1 MRLDGARQAAEPAPR
16 GPADPPGRRAP
27 SLLRRALS
35 TVDGRAGALLACALL
50 AFVLLA
56 PLLLPDPDL
65 SDFSAPSPSDGGPP
79 GASLA
84 HPLGTDGLYRDVLA
98 RLAVGGRVS
107 LLVAVSAS
115 LTASLVGVGVG
126 VLAATFAR
134 SGARLADSL
143 LMRLVDVLLALPFL
157 LFVTLLGVLLGRTDL
172 PTLSL
177 VLGLTGWTGIA
188 RVVRARALEVAE
200 RDFVLAARALGAG
213 SLRIAWSHVLP
224 NVVPTAAALATGLVG
239 SMILAESVL
248 SYLTVGVPP
257 PTASWGRMLHEAE
270 TLFALRPLLVIAP
283 ALCIVLSTLS
293 FHRLGEALRR
303 ASSGSAEARTA
314 RLPLDFAVAAAAAAI
329 ALSLPAPSP
338 AGPPSLERGGE
349 QPRHG
354 GTLRLA
360 SFVGARSIDP
370 ALASDELSVGL
381 ARLVYGRLLGFDASG
396 ALVPELVESY
406 AWSEDRRVLD
416 LRLRRGAIFHD
427 GAPLEA
433 RDVKRSIERAFAA
446 ADCPGAS
453 YYASLEG
460 FERFRSGRASEL
472 SGVEVRGTHELRL
485 RLARPDATL
494 PSLLTLPFVAP
505 VCPSAPPSAGGHGEG
520 SASCG
525 AGPFRVARFDPGEG
539 ARLERH
545 QAHFDPPRPYVD
557 AIEWT
562 FFVRPQVQ
570 RYRFERGELDIVRDL
585 AASEAAVFRADPR
598 WAPLG
603 SFVPSL
609 RVSAIYLNVERPP
622 FDKRALRRAVSLAVD
637 PSVLT
642 RLRADITPLDRV
654 VPPAL
659 GGVAAP
665 RRTRRHDLAAALEA
679 MAEAGFAYDPATGRG
694 GYPEPIEYLTVP
706 DSFEQQAA
714 EVYQQQ
720 LARVGLDVRLRLVS
734 YATYLVESQRRGAS
748 AMGWAGWHAD
758 YPDPLSFFDPNL
770 VSASIGELSQNHAF
784 FSDARLD
791 RAIDGARSEVDP
803 ARRAALFAEAESIV
817 HEEAPWVP
825 TTNPRVYELRQPWV
839 EGHRPSALGTPDLD
853 RVWLRPSPASAGLEL
868 GRPLGRR
875 VEARP

>member
-1 MRLDGARQAAEPAPR
+1 VGT
-16 GPADPPGRRAP
+16 G
-27 SLLRRALS
+27 
-35 TVDGRAGALLACALL
+35 DGRTGASIACALV
-50 AFVLLA
+50 AFVLLG
-56 PLLLPDPDL
+56 PSILPPPDL
-65 SDFSAPSPSDGGPP
+65 SDFAAPSAADGGPP
-79 GASLA
+79 TATFA
-84 HPLGTDGLYRDVLA
+84 HPLGSDGLYRDVLS
-98 RLAVGGRVS
+98 RLATGGRVS

-115 LTASLVGVGVG
+115 LVASVVGVGVG

-134 SGARLADSL
+134 SGARFADSL

-172 PTLSL
+172 LTLSL

-188 RVVRARALEVAE
+188 RIVRARALEVAE
-200 RDFVLAARALGAG
+200 RDFVLAARALGA
-213 SLRIAWSHVLP
+213 SSVRIAWSHVLP

-270 TLFALRPLLVIAP
+270 TLFALRPQLVIAP
-283 ALCIVLSTLS
+283 ALCIVLSTLA
-293 FHRLGEALRR
+293 FHRLGEALRW
-303 ASSGSAEARTA
+303 ASSNLPEPSRAK
-314 RLPLDFAVAAAAAAI
+314 LPLDLAVAGAAAAI
-329 ALSLPAPSP
+329 ALWLPRPSP
-338 AGPPSLERGGE
+338 AGPELVDTSE
-349 QPRHG
+349 QRPTRG

-370 ALASDELSVGL
+370 ALASDELSVAL
-381 ARLVYGRLLGFDASG
+381 TRLVYSRLLGFDASG
-396 ALVPELVESY
+396 ALVPELAESF
-406 AWSEDRRVLD
+406 AWSEDRRSLD
-416 LRLRRGAIFHD
+416 LSLRRGLIFHD

-433 RDVKRSIERAFAA
+433 RDVKRSIERALAA

-460 FERFRSGRASEL
+460 FEDFRSGRASEL
-472 SGVEVRGTHELRL
+472 AGVEVRGAHELRL

-505 VCPSAPPSAGGHGEG
+505 VCPSSPASAGGSGRA

-525 AGPFRVARFDPGEG
+525 AGPFRVARFDPGDG

-545 QAHFDPPRPYVD
+545 EAHFDPPRPYLD
-557 AIEWT
+557 ALEWT

-570 RYRFERGELDIVRDL
+570 RYRFERGELDLVRDL

-603 SFVPSL
+603 TLVPSL
-609 RVSAIYLNVERPP
+609 RVSAIYLNVDRPP
-622 FDKRALRRAVSLAVD
+622 FDNRWLRRAVSFAVD
-637 PSVLT
+637 PTVLS
-642 RLRADITPLDRV
+642 RLRADIAPLDRV

-659 GGVAAP
+659 TGVAQP
-665 RRTRRHDLAAALEA
+665 RRTRRYDPQAALAA
-679 MAEAGFAYDPATGRG
+679 MSEAGYPYDPATGRG
-694 GYPEPIEYLTVP
+694 GYPTPIEYLTVP
-706 DSFEQQAA
+706 DSFEQQSA

-720 LARVGLDVRLRLVS
+720 LARVGLRIRLRLVS
-734 YATYLVESQRRGAS
+734 YATYLVESQRRRAS

-770 VSASIGELSQNHAF
+770 VSASIGEVSQNQAF

-791 RAIDGARSEVDP
+791 QAIDQARSELDP
-803 ARRAALFAEAESIV
+803 GRRAALFAEAESIV

-839 EGHRPSALGTPDLD
+839 AGYRPNPLGTLELD
-853 RVWLRPSPASAGLEL
+853 RVWLRPRGEAARLEL
-868 GRPLGRR
+868 DGAPHLDGGAKR
-875 VEARP
+875 